1 MANLNVNPPPPP
13 SVKGRAMLHW
23 VGKSAPKEV
32 SYFPAQLAE
41 TFCADPPPEP
51 TWATLE
57 RNWSN
62 LLFHGDN
69 KEVLSSLLV
78 NGFRGKIDLIYIDP
92 PFDSGANYV
101 RKVSLRGRKDAL
113 AGEGLSIGEERQYE
127 DIWANDTYLQY
138 MYERLILMR
147 ELLSEQGSLY
157 LHCDWH
163 KSHHLRFLMDEVF
176 GQDNFLNEI
185 VWHYPDNFQGN
196 VKRYAI
202 NHNNIFIYRK
212 GSNCI
217 FRRQK
222 IKLDKPKRRPTRVW
236 DAKEKRLKVSRDENG
251 SIVYNDY
258 DEQYVDD
265 VWQIAQRKVV
275 VNTSIEH
282 TGYPTQKPEKL
293 LERIIRTSSE
303 EGSIVL
309 DCFCG
314 SGTTAAVAERF
325 GRRWIMAD
333 MNRGAIQT
341 TAKRLQCLRNEHQQ
355 ERDRKL
361 YGFATYKVNN
371 YDFKDQN
378 QLREVIVSK
387 YGIEQSRSDSFFDG
401 TREGALVKIA
411 ELNRPLSPHDIQAV
425 DKELSY
431 RPDETRNIVVIG
443 NGVES
448 KTHEEVQAHEKT
460 GAINKIKIID
470 AQKDRLVVFRAAEVK
485 VDFARRDGHVQIRI
499 EDYISPAILGRLEID
514 RTVFDEQIDDFRA
527 QIDCVVIDAD
537 YDGAVFRISEQ
548 DMPEKKQ
555 DLIKSVYEIK
565 LPHPKARVA
574 VKIIDV
580 LGEEV
585 LTVEES

>member
-1 MANLNVNPPPPP
+1 
-13 SVKGRAMLHW
+13 MLHW

-57 RNWSN
+57 RDWSN

-113 AGEGLSIGEERQYE
+113 EGEGLSISEERQYE

-185 VWHYPDNFQGN
+185 VWCYVGGGN
-196 VKRYAI
+196 DKQKYKSKHDTILFYSKGKDR
-202 NHNNIFIYRK
+202 IFAWKDISIPYEKPPVTAVWRK
-212 GSNCI
+212 GT
-217 FRRQK
+217 RKEAEKRARQK
-222 IKLDKPKRRPTRVW
+222 MEEGMVPYDWWKDIPAYATATR
-236 DAKEKRLKVSRDENG
+236 SP
-251 SIVYNDY
+251 
-258 DEQYVDD
+258 
-265 VWQIAQRKVV
+265 QRT
-275 VNTSIEH
+275 N
-282 TGYPTQKPEKL
+282 YPTQKPEKL
-293 LERIIRTSSE
+293 LERIIKASSHP
-303 EGSIVL
+303 GSIVL

-314 SGTTAAVAERF
+314 SGTTAAVAERL

-333 MNRGAIQT
+333 MNQGAIQT
-341 TAKRLQCLRNEHQQ
+341 TAKRLRDLRGGRQ
-355 ERDRKL
+355 EEQDRKL
-361 YGFATYKVNN
+361 YGFASYRVNN

-387 YGIEQSRSDSFFDG
+387 YGIEPIRSDRFFDG

-411 ELNRPLSPHDIQAV
+411 ELNRSLSPHDIQAV

-431 RPDETRNIVVIG
+431 RPDETRSVVVIG

-448 KTHEEVQAHEKT
+448 RTYEEVYAHKKT
-460 GAINKIKIID
+460 GAVNKIKIID
-470 AQKDRLVVFRAAEVK
+470 AQSDRFSVFQPAEAK
-485 VDFARRDGHVQIRI
+485 VDFVRRDSHVQIRI
-499 EDYISPAILGRLEID
+499 EDYISTTILGRLEID

-537 YDGAVFRISEQ
+537 YDGTVFRVSEQ
-548 DMPEKKQ
+548 DIPEKKQ

-585 LTVEES
+585 LKVEAR